1 MSYTNWFPGYP
12 NNSQPGSYAYVNY
25 NFETGMWFNQ
35 NNAVSTYIL
44 FICESIGSTDTTT
57 FKPTTDL
64 TTTEEP
70 TTEAVTTDAFTTE
83 AGTTDAVTTD
93 AATTDAFTTEA
104 ATTDAFTTDYYATTD
119 AVTTDYA
126 YTTDDVATD
135 TEISLQKLF

>member
-93 AATTDAFTTEA
+93 AATTDAFTT
-104 ATTDAFTTDYYATTD
+104 DYYATTD

-126 YTTDDVATD
+126 YTTDAVTTD

>member
-70 TTEAVTTDAFTTE
+70 TTEAVTTDAVTTE
-83 AGTTDAVTTD
+83 AVTTD
-93 AATTDAFTTEA
+93 AATTEAPTTDA
-104 ATTDAFTTDYYATTD
+104 ATTDAATTDAITTDAATTD
-119 AVTTDYA
+119 AVKTIKA
-126 YTTDDVATD
+126 A
-135 TEISLQKLF
+135 ISLQKLF